1 MRKKIKQPIIIIV
14 LGLMFFLG
22 SHKVVQA
29 DTIYSKNEIQE
40 ISTVMKSVQEVIKE
54 EGFSKLKEKYNIT
67 ANEYS
72 SQNDYLNKVENF
84 YKQYDPNNGLF
95 LFLLEVTLQK
105 ISDKCENPYQVN
117 SIDQAWNAYLF
128 YDTGFLRS
136 SLLFQMFSMNV
147 PPEPSLPKREIKV
160 IDQSTGEN
168 LTLNAYYLD
177 QNSDTTIVATGGF
190 RSNGWDISSPEIQML
205 VSFGYNV
212 LFTEPRSAGISDG
225 EYITLGYY
233 EKDDFTAWVKNEISL
248 KPNQNIYYYG
258 GSMGAATVMGALNN
272 EIPSNVKGMIE
283 VAGYTSISEELTHV
297 YNLVAEKLG
306 LTLSNMMGLTEENRQ
321 ATFDLLDKQLLQ
333 PNIHMTLYSNLPL
346 LGVQSSAIPKLFL
359 HGDADNIVPL
369 SNAQSLFGQASGS
382 QNTLK
387 IIPGGTHEG
396 NIFIGD
402 LGIETHQAIE
412 SFFNSLSVN

>member
-1 MRKKIKQPIIIIV
+1 MCKKIKQPIIIIV
-14 LGLMFFLG
+14 LGLIFFLG
-22 SHKVVQA
+22 SQKVVQA

-67 ANEYS
+67 ANKYS

-105 ISDKCENPYQVN
+105 ICDKYENPDQVN
-117 SIDQAWNAYLF
+117 TIDQAWNAYLF
-128 YDTGFLRS
+128 YDTGFLRD
-136 SLLFQMFSMNV
+136 SLLFQMLSMNV

-168 LTLNAYYLD
+168 LNLNAYYLD
-177 QNSDTTIVATGGF
+177 QNSDTTIVTTGGF
-190 RSNGWDISSPEIQML
+190 RSNGWDMSSPEIQML

-225 EYITLGYY
+225 KYITLGYY
-233 EKDDFTAWVKNEISL
+233 EKDDFAAWVKNEISL

-258 GSMGAATVMGALNN
+258 GSMGGATVMGALNN

-283 VAGYTSISEELTHV
+283 VAGYTSVDGELTHV
-297 YNLVAEKLG
+297 YNLAAEKLG
-306 LTLSNMMGLTEENRQ
+306 VTLSNMMGLTEENRQ
-321 ATFDLLDKQLLQ
+321 ATFDLLDTQLLQ

-346 LGVQSSAIPKLFL
+346 SGVQSSAIPKLFL

-369 SNAQSLFGQASGS
+369 SNAQSLYGQAIGS

-412 SFFNSLSVN
+412 RFFNSLSVN